1 MPFEQYHEP
10 AEELSQETRSFARII
25 VSLGEEADAM
35 NWYEQRISVEKDKD
49 AREIMENAQAE
60 EFKHFLMDLE
70 WILRKKKT
78 FRDLA
83 ERILFKEG
91 NIVENGEEA
100 EEAVL
105 E

>member
-10 AEELSQETRSFARII
+10 AEELPPEIRSFARMI

-35 NWYEQRISVEKDKD
+35 NWYEQRISVERDND
-49 AREIMENAQAE
+49 AREIMENAQTE

-70 WILRKKKT
+70 WILRRKPK
-78 FRDLA
+78 FLELA
-83 ERILFKEG
+83 KRILFTEG
-91 NIVENGEEA
+91 NIVENGEAA
-100 EEAVL
+100 EEAVI

>member
-10 AEELSQETRSFARII
+10 TEELSQETRSFARII

-70 WILRKKKT
+70 WIFRKKKM

-100 EEAVL
+100 EEAVI

>member
-10 AEELSQETRSFARII
+10 TEELSQETRSFARMI

-35 NWYEQRISVEKDKD
+35 NWYEQRISVEKDKA
-49 AREIMENAQAE
+49 AREIMANAQAE

-70 WILRKKKT
+70 WILRKKKV

-91 NIVENGEEA
+91 NIVENGEDA
-100 EEAVL
+100 EEEVI

>member
-10 AEELSQETRSFARII
+10 AEELSQEIRTFARII

-35 NWYEQRISVEKDKD
+35 NWYEQRIAVERDEE
-49 AREIMENAQAE
+49 ARQIMSNAQSE

-70 WILRKKKT
+70 WLLRRKKS
-78 FRDLA
+78 FRALA

-91 NIVENGEEA
+91 NIVENGEAA

>member
-35 NWYEQRISVEKDKD
+35 NWYEQRISVERDKE

-70 WILRKKKT
+70 WIFRKKKK
-78 FRDLA
+78 FRELA
-83 ERILFKEG
+83 ELILFKEG

-100 EEAVL
+100 EERII